1 MLVKDDKINQQT
13 KSANKSCQD
22 VLIHCTY
29 FSRKKKLQHTI
40 HARNKS
46 LNQNEIVHP

>member
-1 MLVKDDKINQQT
+1 VLVKDDKINQQT
-13 KSANKSCQD
+13 KTANKSCQD
-22 VLIHCTY
+22 VLSIVLI
-29 FSRKKKLQHTI
+29 FLKKKLQRTL